1 MEDDMTVRH
10 TAGAVLLAAGLLIQ
24 SPSAIVVAQSA
35 TAQARFEWGAL
46 GVVRG
51 QALRASVSS
60 VAGSE
65 TVRVSAALLD
75 AQGRVLA
82 QSVPVSIAP
91 GAFRSFDF
99 QRDALSAPGDPTTGR
114 LQVRLSVLIEVDTAR
129 DPAAMFKVTTG
140 LAPTLELVDS
150 LSGKTSESGMI
161 GDIRTVISAEAA
173 FQSANKDFY

>member
-1 MEDDMTVRH
+1 MTVRH
-10 TAGAVLLAAGLLIQ
+10 TFGAALLAAGLLIQ

-35 TAQARFEWGAL
+35 TTQARFEWGAL

-51 QALRASVSS
+51 EMLRASVSS

-82 QSVPVSIAP
+82 QSAPVSIAP

-99 QRDALSAPGDPTTGR
+99 QRDALPAAGEPTTGR
-114 LQVRLSVLIEVDTAR
+114 LQVRLSVLIEVDIAR
-129 DPAAMFKVTTG
+129 DPAAMFRVTTG

-161 GDIRTVISAEAA
+161 GDIRTVISGEAA
-173 FQSANKDFY
+173 LVSANKDFY